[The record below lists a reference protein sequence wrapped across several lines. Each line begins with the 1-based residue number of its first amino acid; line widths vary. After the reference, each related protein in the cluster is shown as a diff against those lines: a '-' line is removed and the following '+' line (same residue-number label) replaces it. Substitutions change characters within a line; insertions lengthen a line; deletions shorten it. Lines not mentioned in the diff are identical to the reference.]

1 MADLTALDAV
11 RMGMGHSR
19 GVSSTRTEGRS
30 EAAAEPESP
39 APEAAAAGAPTV
51 AGRLLA
57 LQRTAGNQA
66 VAALVQSR
74 RLQRE
79 PTATPDG
86 LTKLQSLLDDDKEEQ
101 AIAQMRALSVDDAKK
116 LLDQP
121 HLRKLAVKSFNDE
134 EMARGIAS
142 LKGGTLLQKLRWM
155 AAEDVTSFGLVWS
168 MLVDKSVTAKE
179 KTDLYSQNDIRAYFI
194 SLCNNDQMAAVV
206 DVLGGDL
213 VQKLHWMLLE
223 GTSWNAVVEKLNA
236 QPQLEQR
243 QGVYKFA
250 PMKGLFVDLLGNDEM
265 AQLMRALGARLDTAL
280 DWMAEEGTSG
290 AQVFEKVRR
299 APDDELAKVTKE
311 TRKAIRAEISG
322 ADFVRFVQM
331 LDDRLLTWD
340 ERNFKTT
347 EQHYELADENDASKG
362 WELKKD
368 FEWRTKYEIL
378 YRRSELRIRVRI
390 KFSGET
396 PTEAHKKIWR
406 DGIAN
411 RWNGKF
417 HIENDHRLAL
427 VFEPVFTEVLAH
439 HTVKLHKPP
448 IVRENSSNWYVGPTA
463 NADASKPPDT
473 TTGDTAAHEF
483 GHLVGLEDEYRLTAA
498 EFKRL
503 VGRDPTAADQDP
515 DIGYTVPRLMS
526 AGQADVEER
535 HLKPFIDWL
544 NANKRSGEKPYRL
557 VSGP

>member
-1 MADLTALDAV
+1 
-11 RMGMGHSR
+11 MGDSPE
-19 GVSSTRTEGRS
+19 VSSSRAEGKTE
-30 EAAAEPESP
+30 APP
-39 APEAAAAGAPTV
+39 APERAEPTTAAGAPTV
-51 AGRLLA
+51 AGRVLA

-66 VAALVQSR
+66 VAALVR
-74 RLQRE
+74 GGRLQRA
-79 PTATPDG
+79 PTATPDA
-86 LTKLQSLLDDDKEEQ
+86 LTKLQTLLDDDQEEA
-101 AIAQMRALSVDDAKK
+101 AITQMRALSKEDAARA
-116 LLDQP
+116 LDLP
-121 HLRKLAVKSFNDE
+121 HLRKLAADSFNDE

-168 MLVDKSVTAKE
+168 MLVDKSVSAKE
-179 KTDLYSQNDIRAYFI
+179 KTDLYSKNDIRAYFI

-223 GTSWNAVVEKLNA
+223 GTSWSAVVDKLNA

-265 AQLMRALGARLDTAL
+265 AQLMRALGAPLDTAL
-280 DWMAEEGTSG
+280 DWMAAEGTSG
-290 AQVFEKVRR
+290 SQVFEKVRR

-311 TRKAIRAEISG
+311 TRKAIRKEISG
-322 ADFVRFVQM
+322 EDFVRFVQM

-347 EQHYELADENDASKG
+347 EQHYELADENDRSKG

-396 PTEAHKKIWR
+396 PTAAHKQIWR

-427 VFEPVFTEVLAH
+427 VFEPIFTEVLAH

-463 NADASKPPDT
+463 NSDPSKPPDT

-503 VGRDPTAADQDP
+503 VGRDPTAADRDP

-526 AGQADVEER
+526 AGQGDVEER

-544 NANKRSGEKPYRL
+544 NQHRRSGEKPYRL
-557 VSGP
+557 VAGP

>member
-1 MADLTALDAV
+1 
-11 RMGMGHSR
+11 MGDSPD
-19 GVSSTRTEGRS
+19 VSSSRTEPRS
-30 EAAAEPESP
+30 EAAAAPESA
-39 APEAAAAGAPTV
+39 APETAPAGAPTV
-51 AGRLLA
+51 ADRLLA

-116 LLDQP
+116 MLDQP

-168 MLVDKSVTAKE
+168 MLVDKSVSAKE
-179 KTDLYSQNDIRAYFI
+179 KTDLYSKNDIRAYFI

-223 GTSWNAVVEKLNA
+223 GTSWSAVVDKLNA

-265 AQLMRALGARLDTAL
+265 AQLMRALGAPLDTAL
-280 DWMAEEGTSG
+280 DWMAAEGTSG
-290 AQVFEKVRR
+290 SQVFEKVRR

-311 TRKAIRAEISG
+311 TRKAIRKEISG
-322 ADFVRFVQM
+322 EDFVRFVQM

-347 EQHYELADENDASKG
+347 EQHYELADENDRSKG

-396 PTEAHKKIWR
+396 PTAAHKQIWR

-427 VFEPVFTEVLAH
+427 VFEPIFTEVLAH

-463 NADASKPPDT
+463 NSDPSKPPDT

-503 VGRDPTAADQDP
+503 VGRDPTAADRDP

-526 AGQADVEER
+526 AGQGDVEER

-544 NANKRSGEKPYRL
+544 NQHRRSGEKPYRL
-557 VSGP
+557 VAGP

>member
-1 MADLTALDAV
+1 
-11 RMGMGHSR
+11 MGMGHSG

-142 LKGGTLLQKLRWM
+142 LKGGTLLQKLHWM

-223 GTSWNAVVEKLNA
+223 GTSWNAVVQKLNA

-265 AQLMRALGARLDTAL
+265 AQLMRALGAPLDTAL

-311 TRKAIRAEISG
+311 TRKAIRKEISG

-557 VSGP
+557 VPGP

>member
-265 AQLMRALGARLDTAL
+265 AQLMRALGAPLDTAL

-311 TRKAIRAEISG
+311 TRKAIREEISG

-390 KFSGET
+390 KFSVRPRPRRTRRSGET
-396 PTEAHKKIWR
+396 ASQTA
-406 DGIAN
+406 GTA
-411 RWNGKF
+411 
-417 HIENDHRLAL
+417 
-427 VFEPVFTEVLAH
+427 
-439 HTVKLHKPP
+439 
-448 IVRENSSNWYVGPTA
+448 SST
-463 NADASKPPDT
+463 SRT
-473 TTGDTAAHEF
+473 TTGSRSCSSRCSPRSWRITPSSCTSRRSCARTRATGTSGRPRTPMPPSRRTPRPATPPRTSSGTSSGSRTSTA
-483 GHLVGLEDEYRLTAA
+483 
-498 EFKRL
+498 
-503 VGRDPTAADQDP
+503 
-515 DIGYTVPRLMS
+515 
-526 AGQADVEER
+526 
-535 HLKPFIDWL
+535 
-544 NANKRSGEKPYRL
+544 
-557 VSGP
+557 

>member
-1 MADLTALDAV
+1 
-11 RMGMGHSR
+11 MGDSPD
-19 GVSSTRTEGRS
+19 VSSSRTEPRS
-30 EAAAEPESP
+30 EAAAAPESA
-39 APEAAAAGAPTV
+39 APETAPAGAPTV
-51 AGRLLA
+51 ADRLLA

-116 LLDQP
+116 MLDQP

-168 MLVDKSVTAKE
+168 MLVDKSVSAKE
-179 KTDLYSQNDIRAYFI
+179 KTDLYSKNDIRAYFI
-194 SLCNNDQMAAVV
+194 SLCNNDQMAGVV

-223 GTSWNAVVEKLNA
+223 GTSWSAVVDKLNA

-265 AQLMRALGARLDTAL
+265 AQLMRALGAPLDTAL
-280 DWMAEEGTSG
+280 DWMAAEGTSG
-290 AQVFEKVRR
+290 SQVFEKVRR

-311 TRKAIRAEISG
+311 TRKAIRKEISG
-322 ADFVRFVQM
+322 EDFVRFVQM

-347 EQHYELADENDASKG
+347 EQHYELADENDRSKG

-396 PTEAHKKIWR
+396 PTAAHKQIWR

-427 VFEPVFTEVLAH
+427 VFEPIFTEVLAH

-463 NADASKPPDT
+463 NSDPSKPPDT

-503 VGRDPTAADQDP
+503 VGRDPTAADRDP

-526 AGQADVEER
+526 AGQGDVEER

-544 NANKRSGEKPYRL
+544 NQHRRSGEKPYRL
-557 VSGP
+557 VAGP

>member
-1 MADLTALDAV
+1 MS
-11 RMGMGHSR
+11 G
-19 GVSSTRTEGRS
+19 TRSEGRS
-30 EAAAEPESP
+30 EAAAEPEP
-39 APEAAAAGAPTV
+39 AAPAAATAAPAV

-57 LQRTAGNQA
+57 LQRSAGNRA
-66 VAALVQSR
+66 VGAL
-74 RLQRE
+74 LQRA
-79 PTATPDG
+79 PAATPDG
-86 LTKLQSLLDDDKEEQ
+86 LTKLQSLLDDDQEEQ

-116 LLDQP
+116 MLDQP
-121 HLRKLAVKSFNDE
+121 HLRKLAVKSFGDE

-142 LKGGTLLQKLRWM
+142 LKGGTLQQKLRWM
-155 AAEDVTSFGLVWS
+155 IAEDVTSFGLVWS
-168 MLVDKSVTAKE
+168 MLVDKSVPAKE

-194 SLCNNDQMAAVV
+194 SLCNNDEMASVV

-223 GTSWNAVVEKLNA
+223 GTSWNAVVKKLNA

-265 AQLMRALGARLDTAL
+265 AMLMRALGAPLNTAL
-280 DWMAEEGTSG
+280 EWMAEEGTSG

-311 TRKAIRAEISG
+311 TRKAIRKEISG
-322 ADFVRFVQM
+322 PDFVRFVQM

-347 EQHYELADENDASKG
+347 EQHYELADEDDPSKG
-362 WELKKD
+362 WKLKD

-390 KFSGET
+390 KFTGET

-417 HIENDHRLAL
+417 HFENDHRLAL
-427 VFEPVFTEVLAH
+427 VFEPIFTEVLAH

-448 IVRENSSNWYVGPTA
+448 IVRENSGNWYVGPTA

-483 GHLVGLEDEYRLTAA
+483 GHLVGLLDEYRLTAA

-503 VGRDPTAADQDP
+503 VGRDPTVADKDS
-515 DIGYTVPRLMS
+515 DVGYTMPRLMD
-526 AGQADVEER
+526 AGHADVEER
-535 HLKPFIDWL
+535 HLQPFIDWL
-544 NANKRSGEKPYRL
+544 NAHRRSDEKPYRL
-557 VSGP
+557 VAGP

>member
-1 MADLTALDAV
+1 
-11 RMGMGHSR
+11 
-19 GVSSTRTEGRS
+19 VSSSRTEGRS
-30 EAAAEPESP
+30 EAAEAPESAAPQP
-39 APEAAAAGAPTV
+39 APAGSPTV

-86 LTKLQSLLDDDKEEQ
+86 LTKLQTLLDDDKEEQ
-101 AIAQMRALSVDDAKK
+101 AIAQMRALSADDAKK
-116 LLDQP
+116 MLDQP

-168 MLVDKSVTAKE
+168 MLVDKSVSAKE

-223 GTSWNAVVEKLNA
+223 GTSWSAVVDKLNA

-265 AQLMRALGARLDTAL
+265 AQLMRALGAPLDTAL
-280 DWMAEEGTSG
+280 DWMAAEGTSG

-311 TRKAIRAEISG
+311 TRKAIRKEISG
-322 ADFVRFVQM
+322 EDFVRFVQM

-347 EQHYELADENDASKG
+347 EQHYELADENDRSKG

-396 PTEAHKKIWR
+396 PTAAHKQIWR

-427 VFEPVFTEVLAH
+427 VFEPVFTEVMAH

-463 NADASKPPDT
+463 NADPSKPPDT

-544 NANKRSGEKPYRL
+544 NQHRRSGEKPYRL
-557 VSGP
+557 VAGP

>member
-1 MADLTALDAV
+1 
-11 RMGMGHSR
+11 
-19 GVSSTRTEGRS
+19 
-30 EAAAEPESP
+30 
-39 APEAAAAGAPTV
+39 V

-116 LLDQP
+116 MLDQP

-194 SLCNNDQMAAVV
+194 SLCDNDQMAAVV

-223 GTSWNAVVEKLNA
+223 GTSWSAVVDKLNA

-250 PMKGLFVDLLGNDEM
+250 PMKGLFVDLLGNDQM
-265 AQLMRALGARLDTAL
+265 AQLMRALGAPLDTAL
-280 DWMAEEGTSG
+280 DWMAAEGTSG
-290 AQVFEKVRR
+290 SQVFEKVRR

-311 TRKAIRAEISG
+311 TRKAIRKEISG
-322 ADFVRFVQM
+322 EDFVRFVQM

-347 EQHYELADENDASKG
+347 EQHYELADENDRSKG

-396 PTEAHKKIWR
+396 PTAAHKQIWR

-463 NADASKPPDT
+463 NSDPSKPPDT

-544 NANKRSGEKPYRL
+544 NQHRRSGEKPYRL
-557 VSGP
+557 VAGP

>member
-1 MADLTALDAV
+1 VGDSPD
-11 RMGMGHSR
+11 
-19 GVSSTRTEGRS
+19 VSSSRTEARS
-30 EAAAEPESP
+30 EAAAAPERP
-39 APEAAAAGAPTV
+39 APEAAPAGAPTV

-101 AIAQMRALSVDDAKK
+101 AIAQMRALSADDAKK
-116 LLDQP
+116 MLDQP

-168 MLVDKSVTAKE
+168 MLVDKSVSAKE

-194 SLCNNDQMAAVV
+194 RLCNNDQMAAVV

-223 GTSWNAVVEKLNA
+223 GTSWSAVVDKLNA

-265 AQLMRALGARLDTAL
+265 AQLMRALGAPLDTAL
-280 DWMAEEGTSG
+280 DWMAAEGTSG
-290 AQVFEKVRR
+290 PQVFEKVRR

-311 TRKAIRAEISG
+311 TRKAIRKEISG
-322 ADFVRFVQM
+322 EDFVRFVQM
-331 LDDRLLTWD
+331 LDDRLLKWD

-347 EQHYELADENDASKG
+347 EQHYELADENDPSKG

-396 PTEAHKKIWR
+396 PTAAHKKIWR

-427 VFEPVFTEVLAH
+427 VFEPVFTEVQAH

-463 NADASKPPDT
+463 NSDPSKPPDT

-503 VGRDPTAADQDP
+503 VGRDPTPADRDP

-526 AGQADVEER
+526 AGQGDVEER

-544 NANKRSGEKPYRL
+544 NQNRRSGEKPYRL
-557 VSGP
+557 VAGP

>member
-1 MADLTALDAV
+1 
-11 RMGMGHSR
+11 MGDSPD
-19 GVSSTRTEGRS
+19 VSSSRTEPRS
-30 EAAAEPESP
+30 EAAAAPESA
-39 APEAAAAGAPTV
+39 APETAPAGAPTV
-51 AGRLLA
+51 ADRLLA
-57 LQRTAGNQA
+57 LQRTVGNQA

-116 LLDQP
+116 MLDQP
-121 HLRKLAVKSFNDE
+121 HLRKLAVESFDDE

-168 MLVDKSVTAKE
+168 MLVDKSVSAKE
-179 KTDLYSQNDIRAYFI
+179 KTDLYSKNDIRAYFI

-223 GTSWNAVVEKLNA
+223 GTSWSAVVDKLNA

-265 AQLMRALGARLDTAL
+265 AQLMRALGAPLDTAL
-280 DWMAEEGTSG
+280 DWMAAEGTSG
-290 AQVFEKVRR
+290 SQVFEKVRR

-311 TRKAIRAEISG
+311 TRKAIRKEISG
-322 ADFVRFVQM
+322 EDFVRFVQM

-347 EQHYELADENDASKG
+347 EQHYELADENDRSKG

-396 PTEAHKKIWR
+396 PTAAHKQIWR

-427 VFEPVFTEVLAH
+427 VFEPIFTEVLAH

-463 NADASKPPDT
+463 NSDPSKPPDT

-503 VGRDPTAADQDP
+503 VGRDPTAADRDP

-544 NANKRSGEKPYRL
+544 NQHRRSGEKPYRL
-557 VSGP
+557 VAGP